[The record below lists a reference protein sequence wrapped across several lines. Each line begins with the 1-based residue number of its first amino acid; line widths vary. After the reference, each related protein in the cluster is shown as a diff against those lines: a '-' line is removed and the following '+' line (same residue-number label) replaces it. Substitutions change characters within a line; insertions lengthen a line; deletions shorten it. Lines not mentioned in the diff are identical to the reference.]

1 VDARDVDALRE
12 RLDRLCL
19 EAAELRAS
27 RKRLVLA
34 ADADRR
40 LIERDL
46 HTGVQQHLVALA
58 VNLQRVSGLVDA
70 DPMAANALL
79 EEMGHDVQQALDET
93 AQLAQRIYAPL
104 LESSGLAAA
113 LRSAVTMAG
122 ISVSIEVAA
131 GSDYTP
137 EFAGRVY
144 LCCLEAL
151 ASAEAGARA
160 TLEVRDENGMVA
172 IELVEDGAPSAA
184 GIDRLRDR
192 IEALGGRLT
201 IRPEPGRGTRVSGSL
216 PLARRR

>member
-1 VDARDVDALRE
+1 
-12 RLDRLCL
+12 
-19 EAAELRAS
+19 
-27 RKRLVLA
+27 
-34 ADADRR
+34 
-40 LIERDL
+40 
-46 HTGVQQHLVALA
+46 
-58 VNLQRVSGLVDA
+58 
-70 DPMAANALL
+70 
-79 EEMGHDVQQALDET
+79 
-93 AQLAQRIYAPL
+93 
-104 LESSGLAAA
+104 
-113 LRSAVTMAG
+113 MAG

-137 EFAGRVY
+137 EFAGTVY